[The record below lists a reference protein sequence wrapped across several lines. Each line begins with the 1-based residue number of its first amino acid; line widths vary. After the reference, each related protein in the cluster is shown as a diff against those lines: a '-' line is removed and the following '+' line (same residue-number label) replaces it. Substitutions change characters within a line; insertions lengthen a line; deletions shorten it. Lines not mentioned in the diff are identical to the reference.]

1 MKNLLCISTLL
12 LLSTL
17 LITPAV
23 AVEINARGSLWN
35 VTQFLDHKNFQQD
48 DETNNFTVQ
57 QRFRSQI
64 EILATEML
72 TGVAYFEINH
82 RWGQYP
88 NDNTP
93 RRYAGGAI
101 GTDGVGVM
109 TKRLFLHIDV
119 PNFPLSI
126 NAGLIGLTY
135 PGAVAGSVIFDDD
148 VAGIVASYAHSEQ
161 FSAAIS
167 WLRPFDVDTTD
178 DQPVSSH
185 NKMDMF
191 LLSLYFAPEN
201 INVNTYFAYTP
212 LGENVKFGGSNY
224 TYDIGPSLGLDN
236 SFVDVERT
244 ENANVFW
251 TGLTLS
257 ADINTNLSLLFDG
270 IYGRLNANKAATRSG
285 WFTAAKLS
293 YAFDNITP
301 AITGWWASG
310 DDSDAYKNGSG
321 RMPFVTAGWLIS
333 TYGFDDTHAN
343 ETGVRIADATGKIG
357 AGVVL
362 DDITYIS
369 WMTQQLRVLGM
380 WGTNDASIV
389 KDGHLDSP
397 SSNVAKYLT
406 NKDFALE
413 VNYEATIKLYD
424 QLSISPSIAYIHLNL
439 DEGTWGITTIQ
450 DSWRVA
456 LITKYTY

>member
-1 MKNLLCISTLL
+1 MKNLLCLFTLL

-17 LITPAV
+17 VITPVA

-35 VTQFLDHKNFQQD
+35 VTQFLEHKNFQED
-48 DETNNFTVQ
+48 DETNGFTVQ

-72 TGVAYFEINH
+72 SGVAYFEINH

-88 NDNTP
+88 DNNSG
-93 RRYAGGAI
+93 RYAGGDI
-101 GTDGVGVM
+101 STDGVGVL

-119 PNFPLSI
+119 PYFPLSI

-135 PGAVAGSVIFDDD
+135 PGAVAGSVILDDD
-148 VAGIVASYAHSEQ
+148 VAGIVASYAHSEK
-161 FSAAIS
+161 FSAALS

-178 DQPVSSH
+178 DLPVSSH

-201 INVNTYFAYTP
+201 MNFNTYFAYTA
-212 LGENVKFGGSNY
+212 LGENVKFGRPNF
-224 TYDIGPSLGLDN
+224 TYVIGPSLGLDN
-236 SFVDVERT
+236 SFVNVERT
-244 ENANVFW
+244 ENAKVFW
-251 TGLTLS
+251 AGLALT
-257 ADINTNLSLLFDG
+257 ANLDTDFKLLFDG
-270 IYGRLNANKAATRSG
+270 IYGRLDANKAASRSG

-293 YAFDNITP
+293 YTLDNITP
-301 AITGWWASG
+301 ALTGWWGSG
-310 DDSDAYKNGSG
+310 DGSNAYKEGSG
-321 RMPFVTAGWLIS
+321 RMPFVTASWLIS

-357 AGVVL
+357 AGIVL

-389 KDGHLDSP
+389 KNGHLDTP
-397 SSNVAKYLT
+397 SSNIAKYLT
-406 NKDFALE
+406 DKDFALE
-413 VNYEATIKLYD
+413 VDYEATIKLYD
-424 QLSISPSIAYIHLNL
+424 QLSISPSIAYIHLDL
-439 DEGTWGITTIQ
+439 DEDTWGISNIR

>member
-1 MKNLLCISTLL
+1 MKNLLCLSTLL
-12 LLSTL
+12 LLSIL
-17 LITPAV
+17 VITPAA

-35 VTQFLDHKNFQQD
+35 VTQLLEHKNFQED
-48 DETNNFTVQ
+48 DETNGFTVQ

-72 TGVAYFEINH
+72 SGVAYFEVNH

-88 NDNTP
+88 DNNAG
-93 RRYAGGAI
+93 RYAGGDI
-101 GTDGVGVM
+101 STDGVGVL

-119 PNFPLSI
+119 PYFSLSI

-135 PGAVAGSVIFDDD
+135 PGAVAGSVILDDD
-148 VAGIVASYAHSEQ
+148 VAGIIASYAHSEK
-161 FSAAIS
+161 FSAALS

-178 DQPVSSH
+178 NLPVSSH

-201 INVNTYFAYTP
+201 MNFNTYVAYTA
-212 LGENVKFGGSNY
+212 LGENVKFGAPNF

-236 SFVDVERT
+236 SFVNVERT

-251 TGLTLS
+251 TGLALS
-257 ADINTNLSLLFDG
+257 ANLDTDFQLLFDG
-270 IYGRLNANKAATRSG
+270 IYGRLDANKAASRSG

-293 YAFDNITP
+293 YSLDNITP
-301 AITGWWASG
+301 ALTGWWASG
-310 DDSDAYKNGSG
+310 DDNDAYKNGSG
-321 RMPFVTAGWLIS
+321 RMPFVTASWLIS

-357 AGVVL
+357 AGIVL

-380 WGTNDASIV
+380 WGTNDSSIV
-389 KDGHLDSP
+389 KNGRLDNP
-397 SSNVAKYLT
+397 SSNIAKYLT
-406 NKDFALE
+406 DKDFALE
-413 VNYEATIKLYD
+413 IDYEATIKFYD
-424 QLSISPSIAYIHLNL
+424 QLSISPSIAYIHINL
-439 DEGTWGITTIQ
+439 DEDTWGISNIK

>member
-1 MKNLLCISTLL
+1 MKNLLCLSTLF

-17 LITPAV
+17 VITQAA
-23 AVEINARGSLWN
+23 AVEINAKGALWN
-35 VTQFLDHKNFQQD
+35 VTQFLEHKNFQQN

-64 EILATEML
+64 EILANEML
-72 TGVAYFEINH
+72 TGVTYFETNH

-88 NDNTP
+88 GKDVG
-93 RRYAGGAI
+93 RYAGGAI
-101 GTDGVGVM
+101 GTDGVGIM

-119 PNFPLSI
+119 PYFPLSI

-135 PGAVAGSVIFDDD
+135 PGAVAGSVIFDNDI
-148 VAGIVASYAHSEQ
+148 AGIVASYAHSQ
-161 FSAAIS
+161 KFSATFS

-178 DQPVSSH
+178 DMPVSSH
-185 NKMDMF
+185 NNMDMF
-191 LLSLYFAPEN
+191 LLSLYFAPEDMN
-201 INVNTYFAYTP
+201 FNPYVAYTT

-236 SFVDVERT
+236 SFVGVERT

-257 ADINTNLSLLFDG
+257 ADIDTNFRLLFDG
-270 IYGRLNANKAATRSG
+270 IYGRLDANKAATRSG

-293 YAFDNITP
+293 YTFDKITP
-301 AITGWWASG
+301 ALTGWWASG
-310 DDSDAYKNGSG
+310 DDGDAYKNGSG

-343 ETGVRIADATGKIG
+343 ETGLRIADATGKIG
-357 AGVVL
+357 AGIVL
-362 DDITYIS
+362 DDITYLS
-369 WMTQQLRVLGM
+369 WMTQELRVLGM

-389 KDGHLDSP
+389 KDGYLDNP
-397 SSNVAKYLT
+397 SSNIAKYLT
-406 NKDFALE
+406 DKDFALE

-424 QLSISPSIAYIHLNL
+424 QLSISPSIAYIHLDL
-439 DEGTWGITTIQ
+439 DEDTWGISNIK

>member
-1 MKNLLCISTLL
+1 MRNLLYLSTLL

-17 LITPAV
+17 AITPAA
-23 AVEINARGSLWN
+23 AVEIKATGSLWN
-35 VTQFLDHKNFQQD
+35 VTQFLEHKNFQQD

-64 EILATEML
+64 EIIANEML
-72 TGVAYFEINH
+72 SGTAYFEINH

-88 NDNTP
+88 DDNIG
-93 RRYAGGAI
+93 RYAGGAI

-119 PNFPLSI
+119 PYFPLSI

-135 PGAVAGSVIFDDD
+135 PGAVAGSVILDDD
-148 VAGIVASYAHSEQ
+148 VAGIVASYAHSEK
-161 FSAAIS
+161 FSAAVS
-167 WLRPFDVDTTD
+167 WLRPLDVNTTD
-178 DQPVSSH
+178 DLPVSSH
-185 NKMDMF
+185 NNMDMF
-191 LLSLYFAPEN
+191 LLSLYFAPESMT
-201 INVNTYFAYTP
+201 INPFVAYTA

-244 ENANVFW
+244 ENANIFW
-251 TGLTLS
+251 AGLALS
-257 ADINTNLSLLFDG
+257 ANWATDFKLLFDG
-270 IYGRLNANKAATRSG
+270 IYGRLDANKAAARSG

-293 YAFDNITP
+293 YTFDNITP
-301 AITGWWASG
+301 ALTGWWASG
-310 DDSDAYKNGSG
+310 DDSDAYKDGSG

-333 TYGFDDTHAN
+333 SYGFDKTYAN
-343 ETGVRIADATGKIG
+343 ETGLRIADATGKIG
-357 AGVVL
+357 AGIVL

-389 KDGHLDSP
+389 KNGHLDNP
-397 SSNVAKYLT
+397 SSNIAKYLT
-406 NKDFALE
+406 DKDFALE

-424 QLSISPSIAYIHLNL
+424 QLSIIPSIAYIHLDL
-439 DEGTWGITTIQ
+439 DEDTWGLSNIQ